1 MEMWE
6 KKWQLDCLEVQGA
19 SWCPCFSFSLAEE
32 KWERKKVCDT
42 KTKFAI
48 AVDWQ
53 EIHSVPLQKN
63 QKQTVLYTTSMME
76 HELIQAKDSLR
87 WGHVVSTSHWSKWD
101 WIYIVLILKH
111 FTKPLLDFN
120 PLQKGILLVKVPL
133 KRAPLACRLSACL
146 KETVWAPRGRC

>member
-1 MEMWE
+1 MWE
-6 KKWQLDCLEVQGA
+6 KLQLDCLEVQGA
-19 SWCPCFSFSLAEE
+19 SWCPPFSLSLTQE
-32 KWERKKVCDT
+32 KWKKKKVCAT

-48 AVDWQ
+48 AVDWHKKYVQ
-53 EIHSVPLQKN
+53 FHYK
-63 QKQTVLYTTSMME
+63 KKKTTQTVLYTTGMME

-120 PLQKGILLVKVPL
+120 P
-133 KRAPLACRLSACL
+133 
-146 KETVWAPRGRC
+146 